1 MPIFN
6 LGSGVPY
13 SPPVLGSYPKDVSM
27 TVLEGD
33 NASATFEVQI
43 SEPGYPERYTYQ
55 WYWNGSKV
63 SGATSA
69 TYTRSGIPAGTHKV
83 YCAVTNAAGTV
94 NSRTATI
101 SVENY
106 TKPVLSSSYPANVTQ
121 AETNA
126 STTFKVVIATAGN
139 PASYTYQWYWNGS
152 AVSGATSSTYTRSA
166 IPAGTYTVYCKV
178 TNKAGTVTSRTA
190 TVTVNRQYFYNA
202 GNQMS
207 SVTGGWTKNDE
218 TGGKFTLGSSTIFLE
233 GNVSVRTVNKIDLSN
248 YKSLHITSS
257 SNNISDVNRFGVMSE
272 AGHEIF
278 WDTKMVASVNLD
290 SSTSNVTKVLD
301 VSSLTS
307 SYYLI
312 IATRNAVKT
321 NVSQIWGVL
330 K

>member
-6 LGSGVPY
+6 FGMGNPY
-13 SPPVLGSYPKDVSM
+13 S
-27 TVLEGD
+27 T
-33 NASATFEVQI
+33 
-43 SEPGYPERYTYQ
+43 
-55 WYWNGSKV
+55 
-63 SGATSA
+63 
-69 TYTRSGIPAGTHKV
+69 
-83 YCAVTNAAGTV
+83 
-94 NSRTATI
+94 
-101 SVENY
+101 
-106 TKPVLSSSYPANVTQ
+106 PVLSSSYPANVTQ

-152 AVSGATSSTYTRSA
+152 KVSGATSSTYTRSA

-207 SVTGGWTKNDE
+207 SVTGGWTRNDDE
-218 TGGKFTLGSSTIFLE
+218 GSGKLTFNSDHMYHEGTVSSRTVNMIDLSAYKTLYIKSSSNEITSGGNWFGVSHKDWSLMDDPSSFTAYTNLGSSSGDVT
-233 GNVSVRTVNKIDLSN
+233 VS
-248 YKSLHITSS
+248 
-257 SNNISDVNRFGVMSE
+257 
-272 AGHEIF
+272 
-278 WDTKMVASVNLD
+278 
-290 SSTSNVTKVLD
+290 LD

-312 IATRNAVKT
+312 AATTGGVKT
-321 NVSQIWGVL
+321 KVKQIWGVL